1 MASRD
6 TSVGLENGDVARRVV
21 IIMPAHNEAE
31 NLPQVFAELRSHVPG
46 VDVVVIDDYSSDDT
60 ASVARAWG
68 AHVVS
73 LPCNLGYG
81 GAIQTGFKYAVE
93 RGYDYAVMLDAD
105 GQHDPLYIPA
115 LLQPVLRAEADV
127 AIGSRFLGSMTYN
140 AGWLK
145 RTGMAVFAAIAT
157 RFTRRRV
164 TDPTSGYQAMNRRV
178 LCFFARENYPS
189 DYPDADTLLT
199 LYYSG
204 FRVQEVPVRIRER
217 LAGVSM
223 HSSWKVIYYIF
234 KMLLSILMILVRHK
248 TRQRAVCFADPRGA
262 TPCSQG
268 PRDELS
274 DAQCALD

>member
-1 MASRD
+1 MTSQDTETKSRD
-6 TSVGLENGDVARRVV
+6 GDPSRRVI
-21 IIMPAHNEAE
+21 IIMPAHNEAQ
-31 NLPQVFAELRSHVPG
+31 NLPQVFAELHSYAPG
-46 VDVVVIDDYSSDDT
+46 IDVVLIDDYSSDET
-60 ASVARAWG
+60 ARVARLWG
-68 AHVVS
+68 ARVIS

-81 GAIQTGFKYAVE
+81 GAVQTGFKYAIE

-105 GQHDPLYIPA
+105 GQHDPAYIPA
-115 LLQPVLRAEADV
+115 LLEPVLSGGTDV

-157 RFTRRRV
+157 RFTRRTV
-164 TDPTSGYQAMNRRV
+164 TDPTSGFQAMNRKV

-223 HSSWKVIYYIF
+223 HSSWKVVYYIF
-234 KMLLSILMILVRHK
+234 KMLLAIFIILVRHK
-248 TRQRAVCFADPRGA
+248 MNQRAISFSDPRVTLEQGRPGA
-262 TPCSQG
+262 
-268 PRDELS
+268 RR
-274 DAQCALD
+274 

>member
-1 MASRD
+1 M
-6 TSVGLENGDVARRVV
+6 TSHATVMRPKDGALSRRVV
-21 IIMPAHNEAE
+21 IIMPAHNEAQ
-31 NLPQVFAELRSHVPG
+31 NLPQVFAELRSYVPD
-46 VDVVVIDDYSSDDT
+46 VDVVVIDDYSSDET
-60 ASVARAWG
+60 ANVARLWG
-68 AHVVS
+68 ARVVS

-81 GAIQTGFKYAVE
+81 GAVQTGFKYAVE

-115 LLQPVLRAEADV
+115 LLEPVLNGETDL
-127 AIGSRFLGSMTYN
+127 AIGSRFLGSMTYS

-145 RTGMAVFAAIAT
+145 RMGMAVFAAIAT

-164 TDPTSGYQAMNRRV
+164 TDPTSGYQAMNRKV

-234 KMLLSILMILVRHK
+234 KMLLAIFIILVRHK
-248 TRQRAVCFADPRGA
+248 TRQRAICFSDPHATLGQGRRGA
-262 TPCSQG
+262 G
-268 PRDELS
+268 G
-274 DAQCALD
+274 